1 MNQSTSTP
9 KFQIYQYALA
19 IFLFWVSMYL
29 YVPTLPVYAQ
39 NKTNNLALT
48 GIVLSM
54 YGLWQGLARF
64 PLGLISDRLGKR
76 RIFVLIGFG
85 LSALGALLM
94 ATAPNSTVLLLGRA
108 VTGLAAATWVPLVV
122 AFTGL
127 FPRGESLRA
136 AALVNVLNSVGMVVG
151 TLSTG
156 WLNGLGGY
164 ALAFYVAIGVAA
176 AAALVMAPFPEKPM
190 APQKRSLNEIKNL
203 VTRRSV
209 LVPSLLGAL
218 AQYAVWATVFSFIPL
233 LAKQYGASDVLQSM
247 LLSLNIAIVLVG
259 NLVVTAS
266 VKRFGAR
273 PLLYFSFI
281 LMALGMVLA
290 ALANSLLLVFAAQFC
305 NGFALGIGFPILMG
319 LSVEQTGDKER
330 STAMGLFQAVYA
342 IGMFTGP
349 WLSGFLASAAG
360 IQPMF
365 AITAAA
371 VLLVALFGMSFLVTY
386 PPKSAAPEPAAIE

>member
-1 MNQSTSTP
+1 
-9 KFQIYQYALA
+9 
-19 IFLFWVSMYL
+19 MYL
-29 YVPTLPVYAQ
+29 YVPTLPVFAQ
-39 NKTNNLALT
+39 AKTNNLAFT

-64 PLGLISDRLGKR
+64 PLGVLSDRMGKR
-76 RIFVLIGFG
+76 RRFIFAGFV
-85 LSALGALLM
+85 LSALGAWLM
-94 ATAPNSTVLLLGRA
+94 GNASTSAMLLLGRA

-122 AFTGL
+122 SFTGL
-127 FPRGESLRA
+127 FPRSEAMRA
-136 AALVNVLNSVGMVVG
+136 TALVNLINSLGMVVG

-164 ALAFYVAIGVAA
+164 ALAFYAAIGAAA
-176 AAALVMAPFPEKPM
+176 AAALVMAPIAEKPLV
-190 APQKRSLNEIKNL
+190 PQKHSMDEIKNL

-233 LAKQYGASDVLQSM
+233 LAKQFGASDVLQSM
-247 LLSLNIAIVLVG
+247 LLSLNLAIVLVG
-259 NLVVTAS
+259 NLAVTAS

-273 PLLYFSFI
+273 PLLYFSFV
-281 LMALGMVLA
+281 LMALGMLFA
-290 ALANSLLLVFAAQFC
+290 ALANSLVFVFMAQFC
-305 NGFALGIGFPILMG
+305 NGIGLGIGFPILMG
-319 LSVEQTGDKER
+319 LSAEKASEQER

-349 WLSGFLASAAG
+349 WLSGSLASAVG

-365 AITAAA
+365 AVTAGA
-371 VLLVALFGMSFLVTY
+371 VLLAAWFGLRLMFSQPEKVEGV
-386 PPKSAAPEPAAIE
+386 EPAAD